1 MNDGTAMDAGTRMDG
16 GTPCGNTASEAT
28 IHAVIAH
35 HDGRGKALREM
46 IGVIIAFLTLAPPS
60 RRHPGRV
67 RIASG
72 ERKVPN
78 RRGGPVRLFRG
89 VVTDSGASPGN
100 VRQHEAIGR
109 DGD

>member
-78 RRGGPVRLFRG
+78 RRGRTCSPLSWRGDRFRG
-89 VVTDSGASPGN
+89 LS
-100 VRQHEAIGR
+100 RQRPSA
-109 DGD
+109 